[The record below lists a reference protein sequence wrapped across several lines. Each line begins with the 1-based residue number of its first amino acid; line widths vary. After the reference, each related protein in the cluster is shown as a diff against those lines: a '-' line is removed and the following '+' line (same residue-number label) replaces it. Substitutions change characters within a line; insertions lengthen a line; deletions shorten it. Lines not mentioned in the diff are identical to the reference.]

1 MTSDGDGSNI
11 NYVCFD
17 EANNPY
23 VDHVTNNSCVE
34 HFFIR
39 SHLDKYLSPS
49 SASGRIGLD
58 SFYCSRQQAFP
69 ARLLFTAAS
78 FPRQVTV
85 HGGKLSPGKVT
96 VHGGKL
102 SPARLLFTA
111 ASFPRQCF

>member
-1 MTSDGDGSNI
+1 MQRLCRSYTTSDDDDSKRK
-11 NYVCFD
+11 
-17 EANNPY
+17 
-23 VDHVTNNSCVE
+23 VDHFDVTNNSRVE

-58 SFYCSRQQAFP
+58 SFYCSQRQAFP

-78 FPRQVTV
+78 FPRQ
-85 HGGKLSPGKVT
+85 GYCARRQALLQQGYCSWRQAFPCKVT

-102 SPARLLFTA
+102 SP
-111 ASFPRQCF
+111 

>member
-1 MTSDGDGSNI
+1 MSDDDDSKSK
-11 NYVCFD
+11 VDRFD
-17 EANNPY
+17 IM
-23 VDHVTNNSCVE
+23 NNSCVE

-78 FPRQVTV
+78 FPQQ
-85 HGGKLSPGKVT
+85 VT

-111 ASFPRQCF
+111 ASFPRQVTVHSGKLSPGKVFEAVNDLG